1 MRVREVSWGP
11 FAQSTDHTVTME
23 LTPRRFQE
31 TGSSIGSAPVK
42 GKKRSRQT
50 RARCSF
56 RFVLQ
61 LNEMQSQ
68 TDMQGPGLLAGLA
81 QPTPASASS
90 LAKWTRLLASFL
102 RIM

>member
-11 FAQSTDHTVTME
+11 FAQSADHTVTME
-23 LTPRRFQE
+23 LTPGGFQE
-31 TGSSIGSAPVK
+31 TGSSIGSVPVK

-50 RARCSF
+50 RARCSL
-56 RFVLQ
+56 RSVLQ

-68 TDMQGPGLLAGLA
+68 TDMQDPGLLAGLA
-81 QPTPASASS
+81 QPTPASPSS